1 MGTQWSVVMG
11 NSRGGR
17 RLVLVPGCAQW
28 ISRGCALL
36 GEDDQDE
43 EIRFGSG
50 GATLDTRHAYE
61 EED

>member
-1 MGTQWSVVMG
+1 VRSG
-11 NSRGGR
+11 SREAE
-17 RLVLVPGCAQW
+17 V
-28 ISRGCALL
+28 ALL